1 MMTAAPVDFTQLAVM
16 IVDDNRHMRSLLCS
30 IMRALGIKKIKEIGD
45 GETAL
50 AQISAFEPDIL
61 ITDWHMEPMDGTTLV
76 KTLRHSSVDSI
87 RYLPIIMLSG
97 HSDTVRVREA
107 RDCGVHDFLTKPV
120 SAKSLL
126 ARLIKIIEHPRPFI
140 KTEHYFGP
148 DRRRQDI
155 GPPNGAAEQ
164 RGDIAGAGAAR
175 NAGAA
180 AQMSPEDVLAS

>member
-1 MMTAAPVDFTQLAVM
+1 MSASPVDFSQLSVM
-16 IVDDNRHMRSLLCS
+16 IVDDNRHMRSLLGS
-30 IMRALGIKKIKEIGD
+30 IIRALGVKNIKEAGD
-45 GETAL
+45 GETAVSDI
-50 AQISAFEPDIL
+50 AAFEPDIL

-76 KTLRHSSVDSI
+76 KTLRHSSVDTI

-97 HSDTVRVREA
+97 HSDMTRVREA

-126 ARLIKIIEHPRPFI
+126 ARLIKIIENPRPFI

-155 GPPNGAAEQ
+155 GPPHGVAEQ
-164 RGDIAGAGAAR
+164 RTGKAGAGPDKDAPAE
-175 NAGAA
+175 
-180 AQMSPEDVLAS
+180 MSAEEALAS

>member
-1 MMTAAPVDFTQLAVM
+1 MMTDFTQLAVM

-50 AQISAFEPDIL
+50 AQISAFEPDIM

-76 KTLRHSSVDSI
+76 KTLRHSSVDTI

-107 RDCGVHDFLTKPV
+107 
-120 SAKSLL
+120 
-126 ARLIKIIEHPRPFI
+126 
-140 KTEHYFGP
+140 
-148 DRRRQDI
+148 
-155 GPPNGAAEQ
+155 
-164 RGDIAGAGAAR
+164 
-175 NAGAA
+175 
-180 AQMSPEDVLAS
+180 

>member
-1 MMTAAPVDFTQLAVM
+1 M

-30 IMRALGIKKIKEIGD
+30 IMRALGIKKIKEVGD
-45 GETAL
+45 GETAV
-50 AQISAFEPDIL
+50 AHIDAFEPDIL

-76 KTLRHSSVDSI
+76 KTLRHSSVDAI

-97 HSDTVRVREA
+97 HSDTTRVREA

-126 ARLIKIIEHPRPFI
+126 ARLIKIIENPRPFI

-155 GPPNGAAEQ
+155 GPPTGVAEQ
-164 RGDIAGAGAAR
+164 RTGNSA
-175 NAGAA
+175 AGAA
-180 AQMSPEDVLAS
+180 AQMSPEEALLS

>member
-1 MMTAAPVDFTQLAVM
+1 MTASHVDFSQLAVM

-30 IMRALGIKKIKEIGD
+30 IIRALGIKKIKEVGD

-50 AQISAFEPDIL
+50 ADINAFAPDIV

-76 KTLRHSSVDSI
+76 KTLRHSSVDTI
-87 RYLPIIMLSG
+87 RYVPIIMLSG
-97 HSDTVRVREA
+97 HSDTTRVREA

-126 ARLIKIIEHPRPFI
+126 ARLFKIIENPRPFI
-140 KTEHYFGP
+140 KTEQYFGP

-155 GPPNGAAEQ
+155 GPPHGVTEQ
-164 RGDIAGAGAAR
+164 RTGHSAAGDAD
-175 NAGAA
+175 
-180 AQMSPEDVLAS
+180 QMSPEEALLS

>member
-1 MMTAAPVDFTQLAVM
+1 M

-45 GETAL
+45 GESAL
-50 AQISAFEPDIL
+50 ADISAFEPDIM

-76 KTLRHSSVDSI
+76 KTLRHSSVDTI
-87 RYLPIIMLSG
+87 RYLPIIMLLG

-126 ARLIKIIEHPRPFI
+126 ARLTKIIEHPPPFI

-148 DRRRQDI
+148 DRRRQDS
-155 GPPNGAAEQ
+155 GPPNSVAEQ
-164 RGDIAGAGAAR
+164 RTDKACARAAGGVCAT
-175 NAGAA
+175 

>member
-1 MMTAAPVDFTQLAVM
+1 MTALPVDFSQLSVM

-30 IMRALGIKKIKEIGD
+30 IIRALGIKNIKEVGD
-45 GETAL
+45 GEVAL
-50 AQISAFEPDIL
+50 EQVGDFTPDIM

-76 KTLRHSSVDSI
+76 KTLRHSSVDAI
-87 RYLPIIMLSG
+87 RYMPIIMLSG
-97 HSDTVRVREA
+97 HSDMTRVREA

-126 ARLIKIIEHPRPFI
+126 ARLIKIIENPRPFI

-155 GPPNGAAEQ
+155 GAPHGVAE
-164 RGDIAGAGAAR
+164 RRTGK
-175 NAGAA
+175 AA
-180 AQMSPEDVLAS
+180 AGDAEKANQMSAEEALAS